1 MSDPNLPN
9 DLADEHDEEYW
20 GPSKSQVKRDAHAA
34 QQVGVSLAE
43 LDAETLD
50 QLPLSDRLR
59 EAVEDLQRIRSRGA
73 GKRQR
78 QYIGKLMREEDVEAI
93 EAALRRLDPNSP
105 ENQRLQMQAE
115 AWRDALIDENDADA
129 ITRFIDDFPTVDVQQ
144 LRQLQ
149 RNARAEAKR
158 EEYGKATRAL
168 FQAVRAEIE
177 AARDAN
183 PSEGIGN
190 E

>member
-1 MSDPNLPN
+1 MTDPNLPN
-9 DLADEHDEEYW
+9 ASADDHGEAYW

-34 QQVGVSLAE
+34 QRIGESLAE

-50 QLPLSDRLR
+50 QLPISDRLR
-59 EAVEDLQRIRSRGA
+59 DGIEDLQRIRARGA

-105 ENQRLQMQAE
+105 ENQRRQMQAE
-115 AWRDALIDENDADA
+115 AWRDALIHESDA
-129 ITRFIDDFPTVDVQQ
+129 ITRFIDDYPHVDVQQ

-149 RNARAEAKR
+149 RNARAEARR
-158 EEYGKATRAL
+158 EEYGKASRAL

-177 AARDAN
+177 AAGDRQS
-183 PSEGIGN
+183 SEGSDD

>member
-34 QQVGVSLAE
+34 QRLGESLAD

-50 QLPLSDRLR
+50 ELPISDRLR
-59 EAVEDLQRIRSRGA
+59 DGIEDLQRIRSRGA

-93 EAALRRLDPNSP
+93 ETALRRLDPNSP

-115 AWRDALIDENDADA
+115 AWRDALIHETDA
-129 ITRFIDDFPTVDVQQ
+129 ITRFIDDYPAVDVQQ

-149 RNARAEAKR
+149 RNARTEAKR
-158 EEYGKATRAL
+158 EEYGKASRAL

-177 AARDAN
+177 AAGDRQS
-183 PSEGIGN
+183 SEGSDD

>member
-20 GPSKSQVKRDAHAA
+20 GPSKSQVKREAHAA
-34 QQVGVSLAE
+34 QRVGESLAE
-43 LDAETLD
+43 LDAESLD
-50 QLPLSDRLR
+50 QLPISDRLR
-59 EAVEDLQRIRSRGA
+59 DAIDDLQRMRSRGA

-78 QYIGKLMREEDVEAI
+78 QYVGKLMREEDVEAI

-115 AWRDALIDENDADA
+115 AWRDALLDENDA
-129 ITRFIDDFPTVDVQQ
+129 ITRFVDDFPGVDVQS

-149 RNARAEAKR
+149 RNARTEAKR

-177 AARDAN
+177 AARDAET
-183 PSEGIGN
+183 SQGTDDE
-190 E
+190 

>member
-9 DLADEHDEEYW
+9 DPADDHDEAYW

-34 QQVGVSLAE
+34 QRVGESLAE

-50 QLPLSDRLR
+50 QLPISDRLR
-59 EAVEDLQRIRSRGA
+59 DGVEDLQRIRSRGA

-78 QYIGKLMREEDVEAI
+78 QYIGRLMREEDVEAI

-115 AWRDALIDENDADA
+115 AWRDALIEENDA
-129 ITRFIDDFPTVDVQQ
+129 ITRFVDDYPQVDVQQ

-149 RNARAEAKR
+149 RNARAEAER
-158 EEYGKATRAL
+158 ETYGKAGRAL
-168 FQAVRAEIE
+168 FQAVRAEIV
-177 AARDAN
+177 AAQDAH
-183 PSEGIGN
+183 PSEGTVD